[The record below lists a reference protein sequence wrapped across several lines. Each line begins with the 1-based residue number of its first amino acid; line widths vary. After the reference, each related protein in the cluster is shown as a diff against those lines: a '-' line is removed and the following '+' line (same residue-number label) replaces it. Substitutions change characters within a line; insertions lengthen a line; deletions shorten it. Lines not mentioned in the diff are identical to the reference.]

1 MFTPLDLVSCEQ
13 FDTASVVPTR
23 DNRID
28 ALLERSMIEQLR
40 ESRGAAFGFKVVGKL
55 TTDDVTGL
63 SEQIE
68 NVIVANKKPI
78 GLLADLSEMHGATWA
93 ARWDEMRFL
102 QRHTDHIARM
112 AVICNDEWQEISEMI
127 LIAASFMQAETVY
140 CHRSEIHH
148 AWHWVRMNAMEES
161 MPIRVMYPGRGLFQD
176 YTPEYVG
183 I

>member
-1 MFTPLDLVSCEQ
+1 
-13 FDTASVVPTR
+13 
-23 DNRID
+23 
-28 ALLERSMIEQLR
+28 MIEQLR
-40 ESRGAAFGFKVVGKL
+40 ETRGPAFGFKVIGKL
-55 TTDDVTGL
+55 TTEDVTQL

-68 NVIVANKKPI
+68 TVIVANRKPI

-102 QRHTDHIARM
+102 QRHTDRIARM
-112 AVICNDEWQEISEMI
+112 AVICNDQWQEVSEMI
-127 LIAASFMQAETVY
+127 LVATAFMQAETIY
-140 CHRSEIHH
+140 CGVSEIHH
-148 AWHWVRMNAMEES
+148 AWHWVRMNAMDEK

>member
-1 MFTPLDLVSCEQ
+1 VVTLLDRVSYEQ
-13 FDTASVVPTR
+13 FDTASDVPAR
-23 DNRID
+23 DNRGD
-28 ALLERSMIEQLR
+28 VSLERHMIEKLR
-40 ESRGAAFGFKVVGKL
+40 ESRGTAFGFKVIGKL
-55 TTDDVTGL
+55 TNDDVTDL
-63 SEQIE
+63 SQEIE

-78 GLLADLSEMHGATWA
+78 GLLADLSDMHGATWA

-140 CHRSEIHH
+140 CHLSEIHH